1 MAASAGVSLM
11 MRKRRSPP
19 PRLANLYLTTMT
31 HIRLDHSIV
40 QLVLLAALST
50 GGGSAVAQERS
61 GLFKTMEGDVTLL
74 RGGKSQPALPGGA
87 LREGDRIVTGRNSA
101 VSVVLSDGTVVSVG
115 PNSSV
120 DITHYIFDPTTQN
133 GSLLLNL
140 LQGTV
145 RMVTGIMGKTNPELI
160 KLTTPTTVV
169 GVRGTDFIVEAQP

>member
-1 MAASAGVSLM
+1 MNH
-11 MRKRRSPP
+11 
-19 PRLANLYLTTMT
+19 PRLALPAAQLALT
-31 HIRLDHSIV
+31 
-40 QLVLLAALST
+40 LALCAGMGNAL
-50 GGGSAVAQERS
+50 AQTRS
-61 GLFKTMEGDVTLL
+61 GVFKTMEGDVALL
-74 RGGKSQPALPGGA
+74 RDGRSQPAVPGGA

-101 VSVVLSDGTVVSVG
+101 AAVVLNDGTVVSVG

-120 DITHYIFDPTTQN
+120 DMTHYIFDPTTQN